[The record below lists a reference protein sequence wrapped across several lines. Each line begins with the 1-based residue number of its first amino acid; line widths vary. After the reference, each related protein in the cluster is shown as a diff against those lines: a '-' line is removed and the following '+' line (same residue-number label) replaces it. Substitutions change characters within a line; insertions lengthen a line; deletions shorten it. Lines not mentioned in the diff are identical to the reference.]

1 MWKTWKL
8 WKYRKPTRSQV
19 IALVG
24 TVFII
29 IGVTIL
35 FFGTPLKPN
44 AGEVRN
50 VWIFAA
56 PFLAAGLI
64 LYAADFFIKR

>member
-1 MWKTWKL
+1 MWKKWKFL
-8 WKYRKPTRSQV
+8 KYWKPTRSQV

-24 TVFII
+24 SVFII

-35 FFGTPLKPN
+35 FFGTPYKPN
-44 AGEVRN
+44 ADAARSA
-50 VWIFAA
+50 WTFAA